1 MTPINSRETT
11 PATRRPNFCSWLIVS
26 SFSSLLPSHFPRRG
40 SISLSVIKPPTIV
53 RTTTELAIKYQLS
66 ITLTCMAASMV
77 FAASV
82 LMPESSTS
90 VVTISRLAVK
100 PQPTPAI
107 AASKPAT
114 G

>member
-1 MTPINSRETT
+1 MI
-11 PATRRPNFCSWLIVS
+11 
-26 SFSSLLPSHFPRRG
+26 
-40 SISLSVIKPPTIV
+40 LSVIKPPTIV

-66 ITLTCMAASMV
+66 ITLTCIAASMV

-100 PQPTPAI
+100 PQPTPGNRGQQ
-107 AASKPAT
+107 PRDGMT
-114 G
+114 THGQENQRPHWRHNH